1 MNSHWMGALA
11 GFLLLCNGVY
21 HVWTGSGGTYWG
33 FPISLWTE
41 GVFALIGFFFLI
53 LSVRALLRG
62 EGRSTPKVYT
72 DEDARQAKAELDA
85 SYLKEHGVPPEKPK
99 Q

>member
-11 GFLLLCNGVY
+11 GFLLLCDGAY
-21 HVWTGSGGTYWG
+21 YVWTGGEGTYWG

-41 GVFALIGFFFLI
+41 GLFVLIGFLLLI
-53 LSVRALLRG
+53 LSVRAIMRG
-62 EGRSTPKVYT
+62 EGRPTPKVYT
-72 DEDARQAKAELDA
+72 SEDASKAEAELDA
-85 SYLKEHGVPPEKPK
+85 MYQKKHGVPPEKPE